1 MESANYEVDS
11 KRETRHE
18 AAKKAEEERNED
30 LMHLC
35 YYNDAEDEYE
45 VGKGDKSKAR
55 DLTLKKFNF
64 SITQL
69 GPLISPKWS

>member
-45 VGKGDKSKAR
+45 VGKGDKSKAWE
-55 DLTLKKFNF
+55 LTPKNFTYNCRKKD
-64 SITQL
+64 
-69 GPLISPKWS
+69 KK